1 VRTEHLWFAYNF
13 LHSRR
18 RAKSNPSE
26 IGSILIIRDEDTHVT
41 RRLLQ
46 TVVIIPVVPLL
57 TGVIYLSHGKAL
69 TAGLIELVLVMLIA
83 FQWGFPEA
91 VVASALALACL
102 DYFYMAPIFSLYERD
117 PQDWISSGIFVTIA
131 LTAGHFADRI
141 KRRAIQTESEL
152 TRLERLYLTSRDIL
166 MLDRRDEVGAQLTR
180 LIADTFHVDAVALWD
195 AREVRMDKAGQDLV
209 PDDEVRATYFHEL
222 SENDLVSCKFKRVLR
237 LGTRPVGAIYIAG
250 SSHES
255 RLDPRSVDAIAS
267 LSAIALERAHSF
279 AAESNAE
286 AAKRSEQLRSTVLDG
301 LAHAFKTP
309 LATIQ
314 SASSGLLEISR
325 LEYPERELLSLID
338 EQATRLAKLTNQ
350 VLQTAELD
358 ERQLKVDREKL
369 SLDRLFRFCK
379 AEAVHTL
386 PEHPLRTIDET
397 SSSYVWADAHLLE
410 MALLQLLDNASK
422 YGSPGSPITLRV
434 TSTDTEVV
442 FNVQNEGSFVA
453 PEERLRIFQ
462 RFYRTPGSQHKAPG
476 TGIGLSV
483 TKRIAE
489 AHTGRV
495 WVESDS
501 EASTTFFFALPHI
514 RVEV

>member
-1 VRTEHLWFAYNF
+1 
-13 LHSRR
+13 
-18 RAKSNPSE
+18 
-26 IGSILIIRDEDTHVT
+26 VT
-41 RRLLQ
+41 KRLLQ
-46 TVVIIPVVPLL
+46 TIAIIPVVPLL
-57 TGVIYLSHGKAL
+57 TGVIYLSHGRAL

-83 FQWGFPEA
+83 FRWGFPEA
-91 VVASALALACL
+91 AVASVLALACL
-102 DYFYMAPIFSLYERD
+102 DYFYMPPIFSLYERD

-141 KRRAIQTESEL
+141 KQKAIQTESER
-152 TRLERLYLTSRDIL
+152 TRLEKLYLTSRDIL

-195 AREVRMDKAGQDLV
+195 AREMRMDKAGKGAI
-209 PDDEVRATYFHEL
+209 PDDEVRATYFYEL
-222 SENDLVSCKFKRVLR
+222 NENDLVSCKFKRVLR
-237 LGTRPVGAIYIAG
+237 LGTRPVGSVCIAG
-250 SSHES
+250 DFPCGN
-255 RLDPRSVDAIAS
+255 LDPRSVDAIAS
-267 LSAIALERAHSF
+267 LSAMALERAHSF

-325 LEYPERELLSLID
+325 LEYPARELVSLID

-350 VLQTAELD
+350 VLRTAELD
-358 ERQLKVDREKL
+358 QRQLEVDHERI
-369 SLDRLFRFCK
+369 SMDRLFQFCRT
-379 AEAVHTL
+379 EAADTL
-386 PEHPLRTIDET
+386 MDHPLRVIDE
-397 SSSYVWADAHLLE
+397 SSESYVWADTRLLE

-422 YGSPGSPITLRV
+422 YASPGSPITLRV
-434 TSTDTEVV
+434 TSTDSEVV
-442 FNVQNEGSFVA
+442 FNVQNEGSFIA

-462 RFYRTPGSQHKAPG
+462 RFYRSPGSQHKAPG

-483 TKRIAE
+483 AKRIAE

-501 EASTTFFFALPHI
+501 EASTTFFFALP
-514 RVEV
+514 RVRKEI

>member
-1 VRTEHLWFAYNF
+1 MKY
-13 LHSRR
+13 
-18 RAKSNPSE
+18 
-26 IGSILIIRDEDTHVT
+26 THVMK
-41 RRLLQ
+41 RLLQ
-46 TVVIIPVVPLL
+46 TVAIVPVVPLL

-83 FQWGFPEA
+83 FRWGFLEA
-91 VVASALALACL
+91 VVASIMAVACL
-102 DYFYMAPIFSLYERD
+102 DYFYMPPIFSLYERD

-141 KRRAIQTESEL
+141 KRKAVQTESER
-152 TRLERLYLTSRDIL
+152 TRLEKLYLTSRDIL

-195 AREVRMDKAGQDLV
+195 AREMRMDKAGKDAV

-222 SENDLVSCKFKRVLR
+222 SENDLASCKFKRVLR

-250 SSHES
+250 PSHEGH
-255 RLDPRSVDAIAS
+255 LDPRSVDAIAS

-279 AAESNAE
+279 AAESSAE

-314 SASSGLLEISR
+314 SASSGLLEINR
-325 LEYPERELLSLID
+325 FEDPERELVSLID
-338 EQATRLAKLTNQ
+338 EQATCLAKLTNQ
-350 VLQTAELD
+350 VLQTADLD
-358 ERQLKVDREKL
+358 QRQLEVDHERIGLEQ
-369 SLDRLFRFCK
+369 LFRFFRT
-379 AEAVHTL
+379 EAAHALTD
-386 PEHPLRTIDET
+386 HPLRIVDET
-397 SSSYVWADAHLLE
+397 LDTHVWADTRLLE

-422 YGSPGSPITLRV
+422 YASPKSPITLRV
-434 TSTDTEVV
+434 ITTASEVL
-442 FNVQNEGSFVA
+442 FSVQNEGSFVA
-453 PEERLRIFQ
+453 PEEKLRIFQ
-462 RFYRTPGSQHKAPG
+462 RFYRSPGTQHMAPG

-483 TKRIAE
+483 AKRIAE

-495 WVESDS
+495 WAESDS
-501 EASTTFFFALPHI
+501 ETSTTFFFALPRI
-514 RVEV
+514 CKET

>member
-1 VRTEHLWFAYNF
+1 M
-13 LHSRR
+13 
-18 RAKSNPSE
+18 
-26 IGSILIIRDEDTHVT
+26 T

-46 TVVIIPVVPLL
+46 TLAIVPLVPL
-57 TGVIYLSHGKAL
+57 TTGAIYLSHGKAL

-83 FQWGFPEA
+83 FRWGFPEA
-91 VVASALALACL
+91 AVASVLAVACL
-102 DYFYMAPIFSLYERD
+102 DYFYMPPIFSLYERD

-141 KRRAIQTESEL
+141 KQKAIQTESER
-152 TRLERLYLTSRDIL
+152 TRLEKLYLTSRDIL

-180 LIADTFHVDAVALWD
+180 LIADTFQVDVVALWD
-195 AREVRMDKAGQDLV
+195 AREVRMDKAGKRAI
-209 PDDEVRATYFHEL
+209 PDDEVRATYFREL
-222 SENDLVSCKFKRVLR
+222 SENDLVACKFKRVLR
-237 LGTRPVGAIYIAG
+237 LGTRPVGSIYIAG
-250 SSHES
+250 TSSGS
-255 RLDPRSVDAIAS
+255 CLDPRSVDAIAS

-286 AAKRSEQLRSTVLDG
+286 AAKLSEQLRSTVLDG

-325 LEYPERELLSLID
+325 LEYPARELASLID
-338 EQATRLAKLTNQ
+338 QQATRLAKLTNL
-350 VLQTAELD
+350 VLRTADLD
-358 ERQLKVDREKL
+358 QCQLEVDHERIC
-369 SLDRLFRFCK
+369 LDRLFQFCRT
-379 AEAVHTL
+379 EAADTL
-386 PEHPLRTIDET
+386 TDHPLRVVDET
-397 SSSYVWADAHLLE
+397 PDPYVWADRRLLE

-422 YGSPGSPITLRV
+422 YASPSSPITLRV

-442 FNVQNEGSFVA
+442 FNVQNEGSYIA

-462 RFYRTPGSQHKAPG
+462 RFYRSPGTQHKAPG

-483 TKRIAE
+483 AKRIAE

-495 WVESDS
+495 WVESDL
-501 EASTTFFFALPHI
+501 EASTTFFFALPRI
-514 RVEV
+514 NKEA

>member
-1 VRTEHLWFAYNF
+1 
-13 LHSRR
+13 
-18 RAKSNPSE
+18 
-26 IGSILIIRDEDTHVT
+26 VT
-41 RRLLQ
+41 RRLLR
-46 TVVIIPVVPLL
+46 TIAIVPVVFLF
-57 TGVIYLSHGKAL
+57 TSAIYLSHGKAL
-69 TAGLIELVLVMLIA
+69 TAGLIDLVLVMLVA
-83 FQWGFPEA
+83 FRWGFPEA
-91 VVASALALACL
+91 AVASVLAVACL
-102 DYFYMAPIFSLYERD
+102 DYFYMPPIFSLYERD

-141 KRRAIQTESEL
+141 KQKANQTESER
-152 TRLERLYLTSRDIL
+152 TRLEKLYLTSRDIL

-180 LIADTFHVDAVALWD
+180 LIADTFHADAVALWD
-195 AREVRMDKAGQDLV
+195 ACEVRMDKAGKDGV

-237 LGTRPVGAIYIAG
+237 LGIRPIGAIYIAG
-250 SSHES
+250 SSDES
-255 RLDPRSVDAIAS
+255 SLDPRSVDAIAS

-325 LEYPERELLSLID
+325 LEYPARELVSLID
-338 EQATRLAKLTNQ
+338 QQTTRLAKLTNL
-350 VLQTAELD
+350 VLRTADLD
-358 ERQLKVDREKL
+358 QRQLEVDHERIG
-369 SLDRLFRFCK
+369 LDRLFQFCR
-379 AEAVHTL
+379 AEAADTL
-386 PEHPLRTIDET
+386 TDHPLRVVDET
-397 SSSYVWADAHLLE
+397 SDNYVWADCRLLE

-422 YGSPGSPITLRV
+422 YASPGSPITLCV

-442 FNVQNEGSFVA
+442 FNVQNEGSYVG

-462 RFYRTPGSQHKAPG
+462 RFYRSPGSQHKAPG

-483 TKRIAE
+483 AKRIAE

-501 EASTTFFFALPHI
+501 EKSTTFFFALPRIHK
-514 RVEV
+514 EA

>member
-1 VRTEHLWFAYNF
+1 
-13 LHSRR
+13 
-18 RAKSNPSE
+18 
-26 IGSILIIRDEDTHVT
+26 VT
-41 RRLLQ
+41 KRLLQ
-46 TVVIIPVVPLL
+46 TIPIVPVVPLL
-57 TGVIYLSHGKAL
+57 TGAIYLSHGKAL

-83 FQWGFPEA
+83 FRWGFPEA
-91 VVASALALACL
+91 AVTSVLAVACL

-131 LTAGHFADRI
+131 LSAGHFADRI
-141 KRRAIQTESEL
+141 KQKEIQTESEQ
-152 TRLERLYLTSRDIL
+152 TRLEKLYLTSRDIL
-166 MLDRRDEVGAQLTR
+166 MLDRRDEVGSQLTR
-180 LIADTFHVDAVALWD
+180 LIANTFHVHAVALWD
-195 AREVRMDKAGQDLV
+195 ARELRMDKAGKGAI

-237 LGTRPVGAIYIAG
+237 LGTRPVGSICIAG
-250 SSHES
+250 PSSGS
-255 RLDPRSVDAIAS
+255 CLDPRSVDAIAS

-314 SASSGLLEISR
+314 SASSGLLEINR
-325 LEYPERELLSLID
+325 LEYPERELVSLID

-350 VLQTAELD
+350 VLRTAELD
-358 ERQLKVDREKL
+358 QGQLEVDHERIG
-369 SLDRLFRFCK
+369 LDRLFRFCRT
-379 AEAVHTL
+379 EAADTL
-386 PEHPLRTIDET
+386 TDHPLRMIDET
-397 SSSYVWADAHLLE
+397 SDSYVWADNRLLE
-410 MALLQLLDNASK
+410 MALSQLLDNASK
-422 YGSPGSPITLRV
+422 YASPGSPITLRV

-442 FNVQNEGSFVA
+442 FNVQNAGSFIA

-462 RFYRTPGSQHKAPG
+462 RFYRSPGSQHKAPG

-483 TKRIAE
+483 AKRIAE

-501 EASTTFFFALPHI
+501 EASTTFFFALPRI
-514 RVEV
+514 RKET

>member
-1 VRTEHLWFAYNF
+1 M
-13 LHSRR
+13 
-18 RAKSNPSE
+18 KS
-26 IGSILIIRDEDTHVT
+26 TQVT
-41 RRLLQ
+41 KRLLH
-46 TVVIIPVVPLL
+46 IAAMIPVIPLL
-57 TGVIYLSHGKAL
+57 TGGIYLGHGKAL

-83 FQWGFPEA
+83 FRWGFPEA
-91 VVASALALACL
+91 AVASVLSVACL
-102 DYFYMAPIFSLYERD
+102 DYFYMPPIYSLYEGD
-117 PQDWISSGIFVTIA
+117 PQDWISSAIFVTIA

-141 KRRAIQTESEL
+141 KGKALQTESER
-152 TRLERLYLTSRDIL
+152 TRLEKLYLTSRDIL

-180 LIADTFHVDAVALWD
+180 LIADTFCVDAVSLWD
-195 AREVRMDKAGQDLV
+195 AREVRMDRAGTGAI

-222 SENDLVSCKFKRVLR
+222 CESDLVSCRFKRVLR

-250 SSHES
+250 SSGENC
-255 RLDPRSVDAIAS
+255 LDPRSVDAIAS
-267 LSAIALERAHSF
+267 LSAIALERAYCF

-314 SASSGLLEISR
+314 SASSGLLEICR
-325 LEYPERELLSLID
+325 LEYPERELVSLID
-338 EQATRLAKLTNQ
+338 EQATRLAKLTDQ
-350 VLQTAELD
+350 VLRTAELD
-358 ERQLKVDREKL
+358 EGQLKVERERL
-369 SLDRLFRFCK
+369 SLDQLFRDCR
-379 AEAVHTL
+379 AQVAHSLTD
-386 PEHPLRTIDET
+386 HPLRTIDET
-397 SSSYVWADAHLLE
+397 RGSCVWADARLLE
-410 MALLQLLDNASK
+410 MALLQMLDNASK

-434 TSTDTEVV
+434 RSTDTEVV

-462 RFYRTPGSQHKAPG
+462 RFYRSPGSQHKAPG

-495 WVESDS
+495 WVECES
-501 EASTTFFFALPHI
+501 EVNTTFSFALPLI
-514 RVEV
+514 QKEA